1 MKNKKIILSLA
12 FPLLISCGQNNHD
25 FSIKWENDENYHWHV
40 CQIEGHNDTS
50 KKEKHMWDNGKVIK
64 EPSKTETGTMKYVC
78 TTCLKEKTETIDK
91 LKEQTTYTIT
101 FDSRGGSVVKSI
113 TAEAGA
119 KIVAP
124 NNPTKENYIFVGW
137 FESSDGGKTL
147 NDKQFEFSYMPA
159 RVFTLYA
166 KWGIENIKGKTY
178 NHTSSIITWNGT
190 DEEKN
195 EFLNEMGITEE
206 EYQKMNDSTTI
217 KFTFDNLQEKATAI
231 FGVEFKG
238 EVEMNSCTVFYK
250 INGNSIVFFDSEED
264 MKAGIPAH
272 TYGLFNGTT
281 TTFSS
286 DRTKLILTG
295 ITGIMKLEHIL
306 SIVDK

>member
-12 FPLLISCGQNNHD
+12 LPLLISCGQNNHD

-40 CQIEGHNDTS
+40 CQVEGHKDTS
-50 KKEKHMWDNGKVIK
+50 KREKHIWNDGEVMK
-64 EPSKTETGTMKYVC
+64 EPSKTETGIMKYVC
-78 TTCLKEKTETIDK
+78 TTCLKEKTEIIDK

-101 FDSRGGSVVKSI
+101 FDSKGGSEVKSI

-119 KIVAP
+119 KIEAP
-124 NNPTKENYIFVGW
+124 NNPTKENYIFAGW
-137 FESSDGGKTL
+137 YESNDGGKTL

-190 DEEKN
+190 EEEKK
-195 EFLNEMGITEE
+195 EFLNEMGLTEE
-206 EYQKMNDSTTI
+206 EYQKINDSTTI

-231 FGVEFKG
+231 FGLEFEG
-238 EVEMNSCTVFYK
+238 EVEMNSCTVLYK
-250 INGNSIVFFDSEED
+250 INGNSIIFYDTEED
-264 MKAGIPAH
+264 MKVGIPAH

-286 DRTKLILTG
+286 DRTRLILTG

-306 SIVDK
+306 SIVD

>member
-1 MKNKKIILSLA
+1 
-12 FPLLISCGQNNHD
+12 
-25 FSIKWENDENYHWHV
+25 
-40 CQIEGHNDTS
+40 
-50 KKEKHMWDNGKVIK
+50 
-64 EPSKTETGTMKYVC
+64 
-78 TTCLKEKTETIDK
+78 
-91 LKEQTTYTIT
+91 
-101 FDSRGGSVVKSI
+101 
-113 TAEAGA
+113 
-119 KIVAP
+119 
-124 NNPTKENYIFVGW
+124 
-137 FESSDGGKTL
+137 
-147 NDKQFEFSYMPA
+147 MPA

-166 KWGIENIKGKTY
+166 KWDIENIKGKTY

-190 DEEKN
+190 EEEKN

-217 KFTFDNLQEKATAI
+217 KFTFDNLQEKATAV
-231 FGVEFKG
+231 FGVEFEG

-264 MKAGIPAH
+264 MKVGIPAH

-286 DRTKLILTG
+286 DRTKLIITG